1 MFRLSQKADYGLIL
15 LSSLA
20 KLHSVAGFHSRSEVK
35 AISGGHSGSV
45 TDSSEIHPRGEVKAM
60 SGLHPGGVNQ
70 AGYVSISSVAARHKL
85 SPKFLSQIAR
95 ELKEAGILKSKE
107 GVSGGYNLA
116 KKPREIKIIDVL
128 NVLEGKFFEGR
139 CFEEKGRC
147 ICGAN
152 IIWKDMKKQVETV
165 LGGKS
170 VADLVKSKPVPV
182 CHPELISGSKRHKN

>member
-1 MFRLSQKADYGLIL
+1 MEFYLKMFRLSQKTDYGLIL

-20 KLHSVAGFHSRSEVK
+20 KLHSGSEAKAVLSSHSRS
-35 AISGGHSGSV
+35 V
-45 TDSSEIHPRGEVKAM
+45 TKG
-60 SGLHPGGVNQ
+60 Q
-70 AGYVSISSVAARHKL
+70 FVSIASVASRNKL

-95 ELKEAGILKSKE
+95 ELKGAGILKSKE

-116 KKPREIKIIDVL
+116 KKPKKIKIIDVL

-139 CFEEKGRC
+139 CFEEEGRC

-152 IIWKDMKKQVETV
+152 IIWKDMKNQVEAV

-170 VADLVKSKPVPV
+170 VADLIKFEPNSHLK
-182 CHPELISGSKRHKN
+182 

>member
-20 KLHSVAGFHSRSEVK
+20 KLHSGSEAKAVLSSHSRS
-35 AISGGHSGSV
+35 V
-45 TDSSEIHPRGEVKAM
+45 TKG
-60 SGLHPGGVNQ
+60 Q
-70 AGYVSISSVAARHKL
+70 FVSIASVASRHKL

-95 ELKEAGILKSKE
+95 ELKSAGILKSKE
-107 GVSGGYNLA
+107 GISGGYNLA

>member
-139 CFEEKGRC
+139 CFEEVGKC
-147 ICGAN
+147 ICGAG
-152 IIWKDMKKQVETV
+152 IIWKDMKNQVEAV

-170 VADLVKSKPVPV
+170 VADLVKSKPN
-182 CHPELISGSKRHKN
+182 S